1 MEVIGWLLDVYPL
14 HDRMILWVRTDQGKL
29 LRLEDP
35 FRFFIYAAGKRGILE
50 RLAEAAVRKG
60 FAVGCSWDKR
70 KEFWSG
76 REIEVLALHISDYD
90 RLPGL
95 LRKLPLLE

>member
-1 MEVIGWLLDVYPL
+1 MEVSGWLLDVYPL
-14 HDRMILWVRTDQGKL
+14 HDRMILWVRTDKGRL

-35 FRFFIYAAGKRGILE
+35 FRFFIYAAGKRRILE

-60 FAVGCSWDKR
+60 FAGGSSWDRK

-76 REIEVLALHISDYD
+76 
-90 RLPGL
+90 
-95 LRKLPLLE
+95 